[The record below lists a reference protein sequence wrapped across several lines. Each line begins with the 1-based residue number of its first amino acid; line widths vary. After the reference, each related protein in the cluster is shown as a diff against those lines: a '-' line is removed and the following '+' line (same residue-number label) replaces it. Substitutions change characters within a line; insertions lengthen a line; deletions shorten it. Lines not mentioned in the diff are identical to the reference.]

1 MMNTTRNGLLAALLA
16 SSLVFSAGSN
26 LAMAAEGFSDKPHKI
41 VIQVS
46 TADPVTQKI
55 ALNNAL
61 ALSKT
66 YGPDAVAIE
75 VVAYGPGLSLMTPK
89 SAESKRIPDL
99 AMQDIQ
105 FSACNNTI
113 KKITKKTGKA
123 PKLVEGVEI
132 VPAGAVRIMEL
143 QENGYSYIRP

>member
-1 MMNTTRNGLLAALLA
+1 MNTTRNGLFAALLA
-16 SSLVFSAGSN
+16 SSLAFSAGSN

-66 YGPDAVAIE
+66 YGPDGVAIE

-113 KKITKKTGKA
+113 KKITKKKGKA

-143 QENGYSYIRP
+143 QEHGYAYMRP